1 MEGHLGSCAA
11 LISKDCPSAMYIHCA
26 SQSLHLVLSDTCT
39 VDAIRNTIGTVK
51 GMITF
56 IRASEKR
63 MDKLKEQ
70 IMSVECLPHEP
81 LNKRLPT
88 PDPVPSVVCLQL
100 NSLNTPPLTTEQ
112 NSTIRHCLCPLMLA
126 AAQYVVWNSKR
137 LLCTKRVINVA
148 AVSGRKV
155 ALR

>member
-1 MEGHLGSCAA
+1 MLGRARAMEGHLGSCAA
-11 LISKDCPSAMYIHCA
+11 LISKDSPSAMYIHCA
-26 SQSLHLVLSDTCT
+26 SQSLSDTCT
-39 VDAIRNTIGTVK
+39 VDAVRNTIGTVK

-56 IRASEKR
+56 IRATEKR

-70 IMSVECLPHEP
+70 IMNVVCLPPEP
-81 LNKRLPT
+81 LNKGLP
-88 PDPVPSVVCLQL
+88 PRRHHSVCPM
-100 NSLNTPPLTTEQ
+100 SSTEFAEHPPLEQ

-148 AVSGRKV
+148 AVSG
-155 ALR
+155 